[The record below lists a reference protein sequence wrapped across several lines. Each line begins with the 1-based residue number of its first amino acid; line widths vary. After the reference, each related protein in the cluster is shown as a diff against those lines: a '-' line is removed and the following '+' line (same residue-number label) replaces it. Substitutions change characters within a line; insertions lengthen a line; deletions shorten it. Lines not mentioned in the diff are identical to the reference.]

1 MSEIGI
7 VRKIDKLARLV
18 IPAEFR
24 RVLDIELEDPIEM
37 FMEGDTI
44 KLRKYQDSCVFF
56 CSKENL
62 IDFMDKKV
70 CATCYEKI
78 RI

>member
-7 VRKIDKLARLV
+7 VRRIDKLARLV

-44 KLRKYQDSCVFF
+44 KLRKYQDSCVF
-56 CSKENL
+56 CCCKENL
-62 IDFMDKKV
+62 IDFMGKKV
-70 CATCYEKI
+70 CKDCLSNIK
-78 RI
+78 